1 MPMRRLIIGD
11 IHARYEALRTVLEM
25 ASFDPDEDILYSTG
39 DLCDRGREPVETL
52 EFLSSLPGFRPV
64 LGNHDIWLELF
75 LLTGEVDFDWLY
87 NGGVDT
93 IRRLSSGLSKRR
105 MEELGHWLSSFPVIR
120 LEEDDIIVHGGPGP
134 CRSMAEVERLAAQ
147 RRPSP
152 FRIGNDDER
161 ILFGI
166 LWDRD
171 YLFSAMESERYEVPS
186 KYMKV
191 HYDLTYAADRHG
203 KSVHRAFIP
212 PGRNRHRSWKR
223 TGKAHAHGH
232 GYTPDVAKRHW
243 IATRHRR
250 DEYSL
255 TALAKSEEGRTL
267 HHHVLRAQV
276 QYLRRLQGIRVFAP
290 VSMRLSADS

>member
-1 MPMRRLIIGD
+1 MRRLIIGD

-75 LLTGEVDFDWLY
+75 LLTGEIDFDWLY

-152 FRIGNDDER
+152 FRIGNDDE
-161 ILFGI
+161 
-166 LWDRD
+166 
-171 YLFSAMESERYEVPS
+171 MESERYEVPS

-191 HYDLTYAADRHG
+191 HYDLVPPLETERTIWSGHTQLIGTASPFIAPSYHLVAIDTGAGSGLG
-203 KSVHRAFIP
+203 KL
-212 PGRNRHRSWKR
+212 
-223 TGKAHAHGH
+223 TLM
-232 GYTPDVAKRHW
+232 DMD
-243 IATRHRR
+243 TRQMWQ
-250 DEYSL
+250 S
-255 TALAKSEEGRTL
+255 
-267 HHHVLRAQV
+267 
-276 QYLRRLQGIRVFAP
+276 GIG
-290 VSMRLSADS
+290 

>member
-105 MEELGHWLSSFPVIR
+105 TEELGRWLSSFPIIR
-120 LEEDDIIVHGGPGP
+120 LEEDCIIMHGGPGP
-134 CRSMAEVERLAAQ
+134 CRSMAEMERLAAL

-152 FRIGNDDER
+152 FRIGNADER
-161 ILFGI
+161 TLFGI

-191 HYDLTYAADRHG
+191 HYDLVPPLETERTIWSGHTQLIGTARPFIAPSYHLVAIDTGAGSGLG
-203 KSVHRAFIP
+203 KL
-212 PGRNRHRSWKR
+212 
-223 TGKAHAHGH
+223 TLM
-232 GYTPDVAKRHW
+232 DMD
-243 IATRHRR
+243 TRQMWQ
-250 DEYSL
+250 S
-255 TALAKSEEGRTL
+255 
-267 HHHVLRAQV
+267 
-276 QYLRRLQGIRVFAP
+276 GIG
-290 VSMRLSADS
+290 

>member
-64 LGNHDIWLELF
+64 LGNHDIWLERF

-105 MEELGHWLSSFPVIR
+105 MEELGRWLSSFPVIR

-134 CRSMAEVERLAAQ
+134 CRSMAEVKRLAAL

-152 FRIGNDDER
+152 FRIGNDDEK

-171 YLFSAMESERYEVPS
+171 YLFSAMESERYDVPS

-191 HYDLTYAADRHG
+191 HYDLVPPLKTERTIWSGHTQLIGTARPFIAPSYHLVAIDTGAGSGLG
-203 KSVHRAFIP
+203 KL
-212 PGRNRHRSWKR
+212 
-223 TGKAHAHGH
+223 TLM
-232 GYTPDVAKRHW
+232 DMD
-243 IATRHRR
+243 TRQMWQ
-250 DEYSL
+250 S
-255 TALAKSEEGRTL
+255 
-267 HHHVLRAQV
+267 
-276 QYLRRLQGIRVFAP
+276 GIG
-290 VSMRLSADS
+290 

>member
-1 MPMRRLIIGD
+1 MPMRRLIVGD

-75 LLTGEVDFDWLY
+75 LLTGEVDVDWLY

-105 MEELGHWLSSFPVIR
+105 MEELGRWLSSFPVIR
-120 LEEDDIIVHGGPGP
+120 LEEDDIIMHGGPGP
-134 CRSMAEVERLAAQ
+134 CRSMAEVERLAAL

-152 FRIGNDDER
+152 FRIGNADER
-161 ILFGI
+161 SLFGI

-191 HYDLTYAADRHG
+191 HYDLVPPLETERTIWSGHTQLIGTARPFIAPSYHLSRLHTIWSQSTPELEADWE
-203 KSVHRAFIP
+203 SS
-212 PGRNRHRSWKR
+212 RSWTWIHVR
-223 TGKAHAHGH
+223 CGKAALNSMWH
-232 GYTPDVAKRHW
+232 RNW
-243 IATRHRR
+243 IQ
-250 DEYSL
+250 
-255 TALAKSEEGRTL
+255 SEF
-267 HHHVLRAQV
+267 HV
-276 QYLRRLQGIRVFAP
+276 
-290 VSMRLSADS
+290 S

>member
-1 MPMRRLIIGD
+1 MRRLIVGD
-11 IHARYEALRTVLEM
+11 IHARYEALRKVLEM

-52 EFLSSLPGFRPV
+52 EFLFSLPGFRPV

-75 LLTGEVDFDWLY
+75 LLTGEVDVDWLY

-93 IRRLSSGLSKRR
+93 IRRLSSGLSKRKT
-105 MEELGHWLSSFPVIR
+105 EELGRWLSSFPVIR

-134 CRSMAEVERLAAQ
+134 CRSMAEVERLAAM

-152 FRIGNDDER
+152 FRIGN
-161 ILFGI
+161 GI

-191 HYDLTYAADRHG
+191 HYDLVPPLETERTIWSGHTQLIGTARPFIAPSYHLVAIDTGAGSGLG
-203 KSVHRAFIP
+203 KL
-212 PGRNRHRSWKR
+212 
-223 TGKAHAHGH
+223 TLM
-232 GYTPDVAKRHW
+232 DMD
-243 IATRHRR
+243 TRQMWQ
-250 DEYSL
+250 S
-255 TALAKSEEGRTL
+255 
-267 HHHVLRAQV
+267 
-276 QYLRRLQGIRVFAP
+276 GIE
-290 VSMRLSADS
+290 